1 LAVRNGDLT
10 VSTAGAVVS
19 GLDVRGC
26 VTVTA
31 KNVTIRNVRV
41 SGSCDDLIQNRST
54 GLVIDHVTLVG
65 TGSDT
70 EGIGW
75 SDFTVT
81 NANISNVGDGIRAN
95 GNVVVRDSYIHGLVS
110 SGGSHNDGIQVTDGS
125 NITIEH
131 NAIENPNSQTSA
143 IMLGADQGS
152 ISNILVQNNLLN
164 GGGFALYGGA
174 QPPSGNTIS
183 NIRLVDNVFG
193 KLFYANCGQYGP
205 ITATND
211 SRITVSGNL
220 WQGTSTLVN

>member
-1 LAVRNGDLT
+1 
-10 VSTAGAVVS
+10 
-19 GLDVRGC
+19 
-26 VTVTA
+26 
-31 KNVTIRNVRV
+31 VTIRNIKVT
-41 SGSCDDLIQNRST
+41 GSCDNLIQNKST

-65 TGSDT
+65 GGATS

-125 NITIEH
+125 NVTIEH
-131 NAIENPNSQTSA
+131 NAIENANDQTSA

-183 NIRLVDNVFG
+183 NIRLLDNVFG
-193 KLFYANCGQYGP
+193 KLFYANCGRYGP

-211 SRITVSGNL
+211 SRITVSGNV
-220 WQGTSTLVN
+220 WQGTSTPVS